1 MTSIRH
7 TLAADDLIL
16 ATLFFRFVIDA
27 PIFTYNHLIAGKKIY
42 KKCHLVIEKRKY
54 HEFNCNRIFTVHEN
68 LNDFQFNE
76 V

>member
-16 ATLFFRFVIDA
+16 ATLLFRFVMDA
-27 PIFTYNHLIAGKKIY
+27 QIFGINHLMAGKKSL
-42 KKCHLVIEKRKY
+42 KKCHLVNKKKKY
-54 HEFNCNRIFTVHEN
+54 REFNCNRIFTVHKN

>member
-1 MTSIRH
+1 MTSILY

-16 ATLFFRFVIDA
+16 ATLLFRFVIDA
-27 PIFTYNHLIAGKKIY
+27 QIFRINHLMAGKKSL
-42 KKCHLVIEKRKY
+42 KKCHLVNKKKKY
-54 HEFNCNRIFTVHEN
+54 REFNCNRIFTVHKN